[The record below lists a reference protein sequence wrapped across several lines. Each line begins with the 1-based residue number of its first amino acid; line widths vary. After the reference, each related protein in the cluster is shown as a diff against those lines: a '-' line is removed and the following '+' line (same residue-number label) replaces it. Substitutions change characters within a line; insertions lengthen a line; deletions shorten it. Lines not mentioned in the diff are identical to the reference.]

1 MKPKTRRRFSI
12 VIWLAILMF
21 LAVVLTFPKWITVFY
36 PQPHRDLVLNASL
49 EHQVDPYLVFG
60 IIRAESKYQSQA
72 RSPVGAIGLMQ
83 IMPATGQWIA
93 EQQGLEEFDPIHL
106 QDPQVNIDFGC
117 WYLASLSAEFDGQ
130 IPLVVAAYNAGR
142 GTVQQWIAAQIWNGD
157 PEQLEDIPFEETQ
170 QYVLNVLKNYQAYQ
184 VIYTDPYRHLE
195 TLPNA
200 NNS

>member
-12 VIWLAILMF
+12 VLWLVILMF
-21 LAVVLTFPKWITVFY
+21 LAVILTFPKWITVFY
-36 PQPHRDLVLNASL
+36 PQPHRDLVFNASL
-49 EHQVDPYLVFG
+49 EHQVDSYLVFG

-93 EQQGLEEFDPIHL
+93 EQQGIEEFDPSHL
-106 QDPQVNIDFGC
+106 QDPQINIDFGC

-142 GTVQQWIAAQIWNGD
+142 GTVQQWIAGEIWNGD
-157 PEQLEDIPFEETQ
+157 LEQLENVPFEETRN
-170 QYVLNVLKNYQAYQ
+170 YVHNVLKNYQAYQ
-184 VIYTDPYRHLE
+184 VIYSDP
-195 TLPNA
+195 
-200 NNS
+200 